1 MTGPRRG
8 AEPESVF
15 EADPRLRDY
24 ARLTGCAIAPA
35 GVLVGA
41 LLIVLGL
48 TGVIPYDPVGNWW
61 WTLLILS
68 GAVLMA
74 TVIPRSFAQDAE
86 LKLRQPFVEIHP
98 DAISYVG
105 SRIPDSAI
113 RAVLRAELNEY
124 LGEHSRWQRGD
135 TFYVLV
141 RREQLGFTRDD
152 GIMRTRR
159 GQIDIAIDEA
169 LDPVRMSRAVIAHLE
184 ATGTPFVDCG
194 TDLGQLVDA
203 AKRYDRS

>member
-15 EADPRLRDY
+15 EADPRLRDF
-24 ARLTGCAIAPA
+24 ARLGGCVTRPV
-35 GVLVGA
+35 GFLVA
-41 LLIVLGL
+41 AFFIVLGL
-48 TGVIPYDPVGNWW
+48 TGVIPYDPLRDWW
-61 WTLLILS
+61 WTLLFLA
-68 GAVLMA
+68 GTVVTA
-74 TVIPRSFAQDAE
+74 TVIPRSFMQTAE

-105 SRIPDSAI
+105 SRIPDFAI
-113 RAVLRAELNEY
+113 RAVLRADLNEY
-124 LGEHSRWQRGD
+124 LGDHSRWQRGD

-152 GIMRTRR
+152 GIMRTKK

-184 ATGTPFVDCG
+184 ATGVPFVDCG
-194 TDLGQLVDA
+194 NDLGQVNDA

>member
-15 EADPRLRDY
+15 EADPRLRDH
-24 ARLTGCAIAPA
+24 ARLMGCALAPS
-35 GVLVGA
+35 GVLVA
-41 LLIVLGL
+41 VLFVVLGL
-48 TGVIPYDPVGNWW
+48 TGVIPYDPLRDWW
-61 WTLLILS
+61 WTLFILA
-68 GAVLMA
+68 GAVVMA
-74 TVIPRSFAQDAE
+74 TVIPRSFMQTAE

-105 SRIPDSAI
+105 SRIPGAAV
-113 RAVLRAELNEY
+113 RAVLRADLNEY
-124 LGEHSRWQRGD
+124 LGDHSCWQRGD

-152 GIMRTRR
+152 RIMRTKK

-184 ATGTPFVDCG
+184 ATGVPFVDCG

>member
-1 MTGPRRG
+1 MTERG
-8 AEPESVF
+8 RGTEPETVF
-15 EADPRLRDY
+15 EAHPGLRDY
-24 ARLTGCAIAPA
+24 ARLGGCLLAPA
-35 GVLVGA
+35 GFLA
-41 LLIVLGL
+41 AAFFIVLGL
-48 TGVIPYDPVGNWW
+48 TGVIPYDPLRDWW
-61 WTLLILS
+61 WTLLFLAGTVVS
-68 GAVLMA
+68 A
-74 TVIPRSFAQDAE
+74 TVIPRSFMQEAE

-105 SRIPDSAI
+105 SRIPDVAI
-113 RAVLRAELNEY
+113 RAVLRADLPSHNSEN
-124 LGEHSRWQRGD
+124 SRWQRGD

-152 GIMRTRR
+152 DIMRTKR

-194 TDLGQLVDA
+194 TDLGQLYDA

>member
-1 MTGPRRG
+1 MTGRG
-8 AEPESVF
+8 RGTEPETVF
-15 EADPRLRDY
+15 EADPRLRDF
-24 ARLTGCAIAPA
+24 ARLGGCAIGPI
-35 GVLVGA
+35 GFIVGA
-41 LLIVLGL
+41 FFIVLGL
-48 TGVIPYDPVGNWW
+48 TGVIPYDPLSDWW
-61 WTLLILS
+61 WTLLILA
-68 GAVLMA
+68 GAVVMA
-74 TVIPRSFAQDAE
+74 TVIPRSFMQTAE

-159 GQIDIAIDEA
+159 
-169 LDPVRMSRAVIAHLE
+169 VRSTSPSTRRSTRSACPGRSSPTSGDGH
-184 ATGTPFVDCG
+184 PFVDCG

>member
-1 MTGPRRG
+1 MTGRG
-8 AEPESVF
+8 RGTEPETVF
-15 EADPRLRDY
+15 EADPRLRDH
-24 ARLTGCAIAPA
+24 ARLTGYAIAPA

-41 LLIVLGL
+41 LFIVLGL
-48 TGVIPYDPVGNWW
+48 TGVIPYDPLSDWW
-61 WTLLILS
+61 WTLLILA
-68 GAVLMA
+68 GAVVMA
-74 TVIPRSFAQDAE
+74 IVIPRSFTQTAE

-105 SRIPDSAI
+105 SRIPDFAI
-113 RAVLRAELNEY
+113 RAVLRADLPSHN
-124 LGEHSRWQRGD
+124 GENSRWQRGD

-152 GIMRTRR
+152 GIMRTKR

-203 AKRYDRS
+203 AKRYGRS

>member
-1 MTGPRRG
+1 MTGSWRG
-8 AEPESVF
+8 AEPETVF
-15 EADPRLRDY
+15 EAHPRLREH
-24 ARLTGCAIAPA
+24 ARLGGCLLAPA
-35 GVLVGA
+35 GFLVA
-41 LLIVLGL
+41 AIFVVLGL
-48 TGVIPYDPVGNWW
+48 TGVIPYHPVDDWG
-61 WTLLILS
+61 WTLLILA
-68 GAVLMA
+68 GAVVMA
-74 TVIPRSFAQDAE
+74 TVIPRSFIQAAE

-105 SRIPDSAI
+105 SRIPDFAI
-113 RAVLRAELNEY
+113 RAVLRADLPSHN
-124 LGEHSRWQRGD
+124 GENSRWQRGD

-141 RREQLGFTRDD
+141 RREQLGFTRSD
-152 GIMRTRR
+152 GTMHTKK

-184 ATGTPFVDCG
+184 ATGIPFVDCG

>member
-1 MTGPRRG
+1 MTGSWRG
-8 AEPESVF
+8 AEPETVF
-15 EADPRLRDY
+15 EAHPRLREH
-24 ARLTGCAIAPA
+24 ARLGGCLLAPA
-35 GVLVGA
+35 GFLVA
-41 LLIVLGL
+41 AIFVVLGL
-48 TGVIPYDPVGNWW
+48 TGVIPYDPVGDWG
-61 WTLLILS
+61 WTLLILA
-68 GAVLMA
+68 GAVVMA
-74 TVIPRSFAQDAE
+74 TVIPRSFMQAAE

-105 SRIPDSAI
+105 SRIPDFAI
-113 RAVLRAELNEY
+113 RAVLRADLPSHN
-124 LGEHSRWQRGD
+124 GENSRWQRGD

-194 TDLGQLVDA
+194 NDLGQVNDA

>member
-1 MTGPRRG
+1 MTGRG
-8 AEPESVF
+8 RGTEPETVF
-15 EADPRLRDY
+15 EADPRLRDH

-41 LLIVLGL
+41 LFVVLGL
-48 TGVIPYDPVGNWW
+48 TGVIPYDPVGDWW

-113 RAVLRAELNEY
+113 RAVLRADLNEH